1 MSDLFTE
8 VKRYSYFFLAPTLI
22 YRDEYVKT
30 RKIRWNIVFKNAVTF
45 MFLIFYVWSIFKAM
59 CIPLFKDTVENPG
72 GIRQFFSSVIFSTI
86 SGIVCLLSL
95 FYGILHCWVNL
106 FGELLKFGD
115 RLFYEDWWN
124 VRDFA
129 GYYRKWNII
138 VHEFLYYYIYQD
150 SIRFTRGAF
159 SRSNAKFLVFFI
171 SALVH
176 EVIVTCGCGFF
187 FPMLFIM
194 FGGPGVVFTSF
205 KFGNSPYSGTLFWV
219 LMLIGS
225 GILMVTF
232 CREFYAR

>member
-1 MSDLFTE
+1 M
-8 VKRYSYFFLAPTLI
+8 R
-22 YRDEYVKT
+22 
-30 RKIRWNIVFKNAVTF
+30 
-45 MFLIFYVWSIFKAM
+45 
-59 CIPLFKDTVENPG
+59 
-72 GIRQFFSSVIFSTI
+72 
-86 SGIVCLLSL
+86 
-95 FYGILHCWVNL
+95 
-106 FGELLKFGD
+106 FGD

-176 EVIVTCGCGFF
+176 EVVVTCGCGFF
-187 FPMLFIM
+187 FPMLFVM
-194 FGGPGVVFTSF
+194 FGGPGVLFTSF

-232 CREFYAR
+232 CREFYARQSPEAAQLMVDGVWAYLYPQSLRFWMEKGRQ